1 MHASGLGTINCRR
14 YCRRRPGDFHPA
26 IPACYRAYL
35 QGDRI
40 RRGQGP
46 HAVPGMVVDAMNGNI
61 ELAAFVTHG
70 MELEAINDAFDLM
83 REGKSITVRDPL

>member
-1 MHASGLGTINCRR
+1 
-14 YCRRRPGDFHPA
+14 
-26 IPACYRAYL
+26 
-35 QGDRI
+35 
-40 RRGQGP
+40 
-46 HAVPGMVVDAMNGNI
+46 MNGNI